1 MSLVLLDHWDPL
13 EREELP
19 VTVVSLV
26 KMVWL
31 VQREP
36 PVSVDP
42 QEPAVPKV
50 PAVTPAALESP
61 VCPVPE
67 V

>member
-42 QEPAVPKV
+42 PEPAVPKV